1 MNRQDLIHQLQI
13 YQSFN
18 EQEEA
23 DRQVML
29 GLLQTSDD
37 IFYRTNLLAHFT
49 ASAWV
54 LND

>member
-23 DRQVML
+23 DRKVML
-29 GLLQTSDD
+29 ELLETTED
-37 IFYRTNLLAHFT
+37 IFYR
-49 ASAWV
+49 
-54 LND
+54 

>member
-18 EQEEA
+18 EQEET
-23 DRQVML
+23 DRKVML
-29 GLLQTSDD
+29 ELLETTED

-54 LND
+54 